1 MHRDTRV
8 HAQHIASRT
17 ANGKLQRLR
26 TELIPTDNRRK
37 TASLLCSASASATA
51 LLLLCFSKTAS
62 ATERPLQCARRKR
75 LNGTESYKYKR
86 SQPAHTRS
94 TRTRVAVVVVR
105 CQARRRVDE
114 RTNCSG
120 RLCCVQ
126 QQRLAQHSRSA
137 CARSVCKTTVVA
149 PSVVYCGVLHSYT
162 LLLAL

>member
-17 ANGKLQRLR
+17 ADGKLQRLR

-37 TASLLCSASASATA
+37 TASLLCFGFCYCSASA
-51 LLLLCFSKTAS
+51 LLSKTAS
-62 ATERPLQCARRKR
+62 ASERPLQCARRKR

-149 PSVVYCGVLHSYT
+149 PSVVYCCVLHSYT